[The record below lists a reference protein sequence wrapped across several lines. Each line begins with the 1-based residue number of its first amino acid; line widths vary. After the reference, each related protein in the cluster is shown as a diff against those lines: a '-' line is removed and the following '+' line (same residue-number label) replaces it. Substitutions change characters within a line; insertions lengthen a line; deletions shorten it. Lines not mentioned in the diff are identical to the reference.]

1 MAVMSDAEPHPN
13 HHHGP
18 LHGLADL
25 ISEHHDRVVRRHE
38 EEALEEAADQA
49 AFDLAADIGHPT
61 VLHTPV
67 GYDVESDIG
76 IENEPPQLRR

>member
-1 MAVMSDAEPHPN
+1 M
-13 HHHGP
+13 
-18 LHGLADL
+18 
-25 ISEHHDRVVRRHE
+25 RRHE

-49 AFDLAADIGHPT
+49 GFDLAADIGHPT